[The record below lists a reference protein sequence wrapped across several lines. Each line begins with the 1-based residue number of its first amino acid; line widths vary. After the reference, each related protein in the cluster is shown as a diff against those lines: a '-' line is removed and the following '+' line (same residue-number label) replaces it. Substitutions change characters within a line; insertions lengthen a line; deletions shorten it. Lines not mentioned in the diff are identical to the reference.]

1 MNEQRLYLPSL
12 GLVVV
17 LRPIPAENRAF
28 VGATMRIE
36 LIDPRTAGGR
46 THLRV
51 KRIGPK
57 QPERGEGKRP

>member
-1 MNEQRLYLPSL
+1 MNEQRLYLPNL
-12 GLVVV
+12 GLVAIV
-17 LRPIPAENRAF
+17 RPIPASNRAF
-28 VGATMRIE
+28 VGATMRFE